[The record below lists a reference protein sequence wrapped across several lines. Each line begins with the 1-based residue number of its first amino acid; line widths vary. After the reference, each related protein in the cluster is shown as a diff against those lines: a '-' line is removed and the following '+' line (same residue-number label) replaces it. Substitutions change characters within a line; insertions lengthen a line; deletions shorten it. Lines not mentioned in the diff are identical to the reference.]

1 MLNKICIKKRKPNL
15 IFVNYFMSHG
25 VFSHIIW
32 DKINYLLWLEKL
44 SSFGKTVPIR
54 SLTIPSIVFVFP
66 QDMYKEEIQR
76 LKSKRMK
83 EEQLTKT
90 EREKIKQLEE
100 TLSKMVE
107 DKVCN
112 CYRCFVNH
120 TYF

>member
-1 MLNKICIKKRKPNL
+1 M
-15 IFVNYFMSHG
+15 
-25 VFSHIIW
+25 
-32 DKINYLLWLEKL
+32 
-44 SSFGKTVPIR
+44 
-54 SLTIPSIVFVFP
+54 FVFLFFG

-83 EEQLTKT
+83 EEEQLTKT

-112 CYRCFVNH
+112 YHGCFVNY
-120 TYF
+120 TFF

>member
-1 MLNKICIKKRKPNL
+1 M
-15 IFVNYFMSHG
+15 
-25 VFSHIIW
+25 
-32 DKINYLLWLEKL
+32 
-44 SSFGKTVPIR
+44 
-54 SLTIPSIVFVFP
+54 

-83 EEQLTKT
+83 EEEQLTKA

-112 CYRCFVNH
+112 SAIHVLSIIISSEFLKHFHC
-120 TYF
+120 